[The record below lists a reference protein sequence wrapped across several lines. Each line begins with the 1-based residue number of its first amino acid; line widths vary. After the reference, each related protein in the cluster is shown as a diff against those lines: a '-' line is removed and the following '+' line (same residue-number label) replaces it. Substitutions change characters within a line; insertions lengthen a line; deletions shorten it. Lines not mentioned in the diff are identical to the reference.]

1 MTLEWLGVQMV
12 SHLQS
17 DDMMEKM
24 TVGGHQLIAATTA
37 AEKVPAS
44 AINSDPFDQ
53 ISKFDFGSMMY
64 RLDSE
69 GDKGCDWCLCLPAA
83 KKETNANIEFYE
95 GMVVTNLSTTRDKRV
110 GGTAVGAI
118 GGSAVAYYILQALD
132 ISTSYGIAG
141 CIGGC
146 VTGYLCLN
154 QVDKKR
160 AAKAIP
166 KYKLIGV
173 TIEDRSD
180 SMPHCP
186 CYTWCCAEDVSE
198 ITFKVKTSASSEG
211 ASVLDGCGVVIGRG
225 LGHAETRLLLPF
237 CHTLFLL

>member
-1 MTLEWLGVQMV
+1 MV

-24 TVGGHQLIAATTA
+24 TVGGRELIAATTA
-37 AEKVPAS
+37 AEDVSAPAM
-44 AINSDPFDQ
+44 NSDPFDQ

-64 RLDSE
+64 RLDSQ

-83 KKETNANIEFYE
+83 KKETNADIEFYE
-95 GMVVTNLSTTRDKRV
+95 GMVVTTLGTTRGKRI
-110 GGTAVGAI
+110 GGIAVGAV
-118 GGSAVAYYILQALD
+118 GSSAIVYYIMQALD
-132 ISTSYGIAG
+132 YSASYGIVG
-141 CIGGC
+141 CIVGGA
-146 VTGYLCLN
+146 TGYMCLN
-154 QVDKKR
+154 KVDKTR

-186 CYTWCCAEDVSE
+186 CYKWCCAEDVSE